1 MVFLYSG
8 GIVGYKFFM
17 FRINSNNEGKEWD
30 FPFANRIVAIIV
42 MLVLSFLHYPVGEK
56 EVISVDNGKIDI
68 QMETSGAKVAIGF
81 LANIGATI
89 ADVASGA
96 GITVYMDYLLKAT
109 NMQGY
114 EDVVKSVQSQ
124 QRPIIEF
131 AVSQSFFNTA
141 CSNGQHKKQYNSLG
155 SFASAKG
162 HLDNLWSIEKW
173 DINNQFFGGTGG
185 VISPL
190 LCQKIEKNMKIDES
204 VLNGMKSANDKM
216 LSNLGSTGI
225 LMKNGADYKNMADVY
240 VDMQLIATRDL
251 GWIMSATLPISH
263 IYMLNAGTINNTFDG
278 LNRSTNGETT
288 TIMLKS
294 MVKAESQ
301 ADSASNETMQY
312 IDDADSDT
320 LGSGVFRWAT
330 NDMIGR
336 QVYNMLPMFSE
347 LRGTIQVLTNG
358 AIDSVIE
365 IAGLII
371 PAGKVFSAVN
381 SLKSKITLK
390 AKNNDLK
397 NGMSHK
403 DANDLAKQRAD
414 SVVSGVQAYAVYL
427 ISYYIA
433 IYLYKILLGAI
444 FASVVTLLAIL
455 KIGLYFWDCFIHIF
469 VSPLL
474 VLWKMTI
481 QDRTEKVNAWIVD
494 GFILYVI
501 KPTILVFSFF
511 MFIISFEIL
520 QGLYG
525 LMFDLAF
532 SVLKLNHTMFEE
544 GSIMLSVIVEGA
556 MRGFSDVFIYF
567 IGMVLAYFTI
577 LKGDTMILDKF
588 KYKDDTDTGVVN
600 QLGERIQA
608 LGGSKNLILALIMK
622 MKKRYKTNYANVYYR
637 IRKNREKSYV
647 VVLSN
652 GKELTVKP
660 TDEYPVITEKIAQKI
675 KFKLDEEAKK
685 GGKTEKASNITF
697 EQFFDTY
704 VKLNQLSEVTADTNL
719 RICRNHI
726 FPHIGKI
733 KLSKLNQL
741 IINNLSNYLSNLNLK
756 NVTRK
761 HYINVLV
768 AIINC
773 AKKCKLIPYGEIE
786 TKFINRPKI
795 RSEEEVRER
804 YMSEEEMK
812 IFLNDEEMKNNEF
825 IYLFFILMCYT
836 AARGITIRK
845 IKPKDINIAENT
857 ITLED
862 TKNGGYYTIPLEE
875 KVIQI
880 VLKYVKNNEIK
891 PDEYIFNPE
900 KKSEENYLHHRN
912 WHRIQV
918 SVYKKIKK
926 IANKHGMKTNG
937 LGLHAVRKGFAVILF
952 QKNIQSKII
961 SKYLNHSDEK
971 TTSKHYTIINDRML
985 QDNRIEL
992 SLL

>member
-1 MVFLYSG
+1 MTKLLLLLFISFNFLNANQVVNIAYKPLNENTALDARITQSLLENASKDGKNFKFNDSVSSDIWNSIKSIFSNAPVQQQLSICQDLYRFEYDGERKLIGSPKLVETEKTLVDFDAHTGVFTCLYKDMENKDSDLAHTFTYSLSGYLDLLNYFSGDGDMDFLPSVVPFNFFNGKYSPKNYKVLFSPDYYKYRTKSEINKSLERIGGAFNSVEDRDKNNNDANNWGITVTEGQSTRVRESTVYGRAYQLGLAFANPNVESNFTVSQFLSGLITLNDSVVEGVAPNGDIIINKDIQSKMTILGEKSTKILDISVPFTKENVAFSFVDYFDKKIFGLYYSFMNIGWTTVFNYGGLLVIAMVFLYSG

-30 FPFANRIVAIIV
+30 FPFANRLVAIV
-42 MLVLSFLHYPVGEK
+42 TMLVLTFLHYPVGQK
-56 EVISVDNGKIDI
+56 EVLTVNNQSIDI

-114 EDVVKSVQSQ
+114 EDVVKSVQAQ

-141 CSNGQHKKQYNSLG
+141 CSNGQHAKQYKSLG

-190 LCQKIEKNMKIDES
+190 LCQKFEKNMKIDES

-216 LSNLGSTGI
+216 LSNLSGI
-225 LMKNGADYKNMADVY
+225 DIHNPLFTSGAGYKNLADIY

-301 ADSASNETMQY
+301 ADNASSETMQY
-312 IDDADSDT
+312 IEDADADA
-320 LGSGVFRWAT
+320 LGTGLFRWAT

-358 AIDSVIE
+358 AIDTVIE

-381 SLKSKITLK
+381 SLKSKITSK
-390 AKNNDLK
+390 AKVNDLN
-397 NGMSHK
+397 NGMSEK
-403 DANDLAKQRAD
+403 KANKLAEQRAD
-414 SVVSGVQAYAVYL
+414 SVFSGVQAYAVYL

-455 KIGLYFWDCFIHIF
+455 KIGLYFWDCFIHLF

-532 SVLKLNHTMFEE
+532 TVLKLNHTMFEE
-544 GSIMLSVIVEGA
+544 GSIMLSVIVEGS
-556 MRGFSDVFIYF
+556 MRGFSDVFIYV
-567 IGMVLAYFTI
+567 IGIVLAYYTI

-588 KYKDDTDTGVVN
+588 KYKDDTDTGIAN

-608 LGGSKNLILALIMK
+608 IG
-622 MKKRYKTNYANVYYR
+622 
-637 IRKNREKSYV
+637 
-647 VVLSN
+647 
-652 GKELTVKP
+652 
-660 TDEYPVITEKIAQKI
+660 
-675 KFKLDEEAKK
+675 
-685 GGKTEKASNITF
+685 GGKI
-697 EQFFDTY
+697 
-704 VKLNQLSEVTADTNL
+704 
-719 RICRNHI
+719 
-726 FPHIGKI
+726 
-733 KLSKLNQL
+733 
-741 IINNLSNYLSNLNLK
+741 
-756 NVTRK
+756 
-761 HYINVLV
+761 
-768 AIINC
+768 
-773 AKKCKLIPYGEIE
+773 
-786 TKFINRPKI
+786 
-795 RSEEEVRER
+795 
-804 YMSEEEMK
+804 
-812 IFLNDEEMKNNEF
+812 
-825 IYLFFILMCYT
+825 
-836 AARGITIRK
+836 
-845 IKPKDINIAENT
+845 
-857 ITLED
+857 
-862 TKNGGYYTIPLEE
+862 
-875 KVIQI
+875 
-880 VLKYVKNNEIK
+880 
-891 PDEYIFNPE
+891 
-900 KKSEENYLHHRN
+900 
-912 WHRIQV
+912 
-918 SVYKKIKK
+918 
-926 IANKHGMKTNG
+926 
-937 LGLHAVRKGFAVILF
+937 
-952 QKNIQSKII
+952 
-961 SKYLNHSDEK
+961 
-971 TTSKHYTIINDRML
+971 
-985 QDNRIEL
+985 
-992 SLL
+992 

>member
-1 MVFLYSG
+1 MKKLLVLLIVVFNFLNANQVVNIAYKPLNENTALDARITQSLLENASKDGKNFKFNDSVSSELWNSIKSIFSNAPVQQQLSICQDLYRFEYDGERKLIGSPKLVETEKTLIDFDAHTGVFTCLYKDMENKDSDLAHTFTYSLSGYLDLLNYFSGDGDMDFLPSVVPFNFFNGKYSPTNYKVLFSQNFYKYRTKSEVIKSLERIGGAFNTIEDRDKNNEDASNFDISITQGQSARVRESTIYGRAYQLGLAFANPNVESNFTVSQFLSGLITLNDSVVEGVSSNGDIIINKDIQSKMTILSEKSTKTLNVAVPFTKENIAFSFVDYFDKKIFGLYYNFMNIGWTTVFNYGGLLIIAMVFLYSG

-131 AVSQSFFNTA
+131 AISQSFFNTA

-216 LSNLGSTGI
+216 LSNLGSTGKI
-225 LMKNGADYKNMADVY
+225 FNNGADHRNMADVY

-301 ADSASNETMQY
+301 ADNASSETMQY
-312 IDDADSDT
+312 IEDSDSDS

-381 SLKSKITLK
+381 SLKSKITSK
-390 AKNNDLK
+390 AKKNDLK
-397 NGMSHK
+397 NGMNEK
-403 DANDLAKQRAD
+403 DANELAKQRAD

-520 QGLYG
+520 QGLYA

-532 SVLKLNHTMFEE
+532 TVLKLNHTIFEE

-608 LGGSKNLILALIMK
+608 LGGA
-622 MKKRYKTNYANVYYR
+622 R
-637 IRKNREKSYV
+637 I
-647 VVLSN
+647 
-652 GKELTVKP
+652 
-660 TDEYPVITEKIAQKI
+660 
-675 KFKLDEEAKK
+675 
-685 GGKTEKASNITF
+685 
-697 EQFFDTY
+697 
-704 VKLNQLSEVTADTNL
+704 
-719 RICRNHI
+719 
-726 FPHIGKI
+726 
-733 KLSKLNQL
+733 
-741 IINNLSNYLSNLNLK
+741 
-756 NVTRK
+756 
-761 HYINVLV
+761 
-768 AIINC
+768 
-773 AKKCKLIPYGEIE
+773 
-786 TKFINRPKI
+786 
-795 RSEEEVRER
+795 
-804 YMSEEEMK
+804 
-812 IFLNDEEMKNNEF
+812 
-825 IYLFFILMCYT
+825 
-836 AARGITIRK
+836 
-845 IKPKDINIAENT
+845 
-857 ITLED
+857 
-862 TKNGGYYTIPLEE
+862 
-875 KVIQI
+875 
-880 VLKYVKNNEIK
+880 
-891 PDEYIFNPE
+891 
-900 KKSEENYLHHRN
+900 
-912 WHRIQV
+912 
-918 SVYKKIKK
+918 
-926 IANKHGMKTNG
+926 
-937 LGLHAVRKGFAVILF
+937 
-952 QKNIQSKII
+952 
-961 SKYLNHSDEK
+961 
-971 TTSKHYTIINDRML
+971 
-985 QDNRIEL
+985 
-992 SLL
+992 